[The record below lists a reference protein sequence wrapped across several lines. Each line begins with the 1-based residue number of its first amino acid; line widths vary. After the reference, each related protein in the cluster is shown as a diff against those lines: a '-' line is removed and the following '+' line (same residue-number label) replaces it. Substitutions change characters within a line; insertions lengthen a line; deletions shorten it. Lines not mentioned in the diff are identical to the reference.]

1 VRKEKVFLTNDASVS
16 ASLFAHGGGLRN
28 VAGREYSGF
37 RNVAKAWFDLL
48 GVIVEI
54 GLLLPGTSNRLAWQ
68 EFQNKLR
75 AFDLFEHADLMI
87 GPLSQE
93 GFAIQNAVTR
103 LALRERWNSVWVAE
117 GISWHYATSKRI
129 NVPSLLPENA
139 AWAAKYLVPLHTGM
153 GMSLGEAA
161 LRNTSLAPGRIVDSL
176 NQFFEVCR
184 SHSRKGCQGAAYE
197 TLGLVARTLSPHLIR
212 PIDRVLSQVDS
223 VKLAYFWH
231 GVGRAMYFLPTAFFP
246 ADWLALQAMQK
257 AGREAPHTLG
267 RLNATAGVAWAFTLV
282 NIRHPQVLAAF
293 FNRLGDTLPSADAIA
308 NGVGS
313 ALMFWRQCAGEDV
326 YWRALSRQSGMLA
339 GTQGSASWERYV
351 VQPCRFATRFSEIV
365 AERHQISDMFRYR
378 PLDEWTRE
386 LQTCAQ
392 SMSGSGCV
400 SAVRRGLKE
409 KCL

>member
-1 VRKEKVFLTNDASVS
+1 MWQ
-16 ASLFAHGGGLRN
+16 
-28 VAGREYSGF
+28 GREYFGF
-37 RNVAKAWFDLL
+37 RSAAKAWFDFLEA
-48 GVIVEI
+48 VVEV
-54 GLLLPGTSNRLAWQ
+54 GLLLPGTTNRLACQ

-75 AFDLFEHADLMI
+75 AFDLFEHADLI
-87 GPLSQE
+87 VDSSPRK
-93 GFAIQNAVTR
+93 GFAMQNAVTQ
-103 LALRERWNSVWVAE
+103 LALRERWDSVWVAE

-129 NVPSLLPENA
+129 NVPSLLPEDA
-139 AWAAKYLVPLHTGM
+139 AWAAKYLVPFHTGM
-153 GMSLGEAA
+153 GMSLAEAA
-161 LRNTSLAPGRIVDSL
+161 LRNASLAAGTIVDSL

-212 PIDRVLSQVDS
+212 PIDRALSQADS

-246 ADWLALQAMQK
+246 ADWLALQAVQK

-282 NIRHPQVLAAF
+282 NIRHPQVLEAF
-293 FNRLGDTLPSADAIA
+293 FKRLGDTLPSADAIA

-313 ALMFWRQCAGEDV
+313 VLMFWRQCAGEDV
-326 YWRALSRQSGMLA
+326 YWRALSRHSEMLA
-339 GTQGSASWERYV
+339 GTQGSRLWERYV
-351 VQPCRFATRFSEIV
+351 VQPCRFAIRFSETV

-386 LQTCAQ
+386 LQTCAP

-409 KCL
+409 NCL

>member
-1 VRKEKVFLTNDASVS
+1 M
-16 ASLFAHGGGLRN
+16 GGLIN
-28 VAGREYSGF
+28 VAGREYLGF
-37 RNVAKAWFDLL
+37 RSAARAWFDVL
-48 GVIVEI
+48 GAVAEV
-54 GLLLPGTSNRLAWQ
+54 GLLLPGTTNRLAWQ

-75 AFDLFEHADLMI
+75 AFDLFEHADLMV
-87 GPLSQE
+87 GPLPGE
-93 GFAIQNAVTR
+93 GFAIQKAVTQ
-103 LALRERWNSVWVAE
+103 LALRERWDSVWVAE

-129 NVPSLLPENA
+129 NVPSLLPEGA
-139 AWAAKYLVPLHTGM
+139 AWAAKYLVPFHTGM
-153 GMSLGEAA
+153 GMSLAEAA
-161 LRNTSLAPGRIVDSL
+161 LRNSSLAARTIVDNL

-212 PIDRVLSQVDS
+212 PIDQVLSQAGS

-267 RLNATAGVAWAFTLV
+267 RLNATAGVTWAFTLV
-282 NIRHPQVLAAF
+282 NIRHPQVLEAF
-293 FNRLGDTLPSADAIA
+293 FKRLGDTLPSADAIA

-313 ALMFWRQCAGEDV
+313 VLMFWRQCAGEDV
-326 YWRALSRQSGMLA
+326 YWRALAKHSEVLA
-339 GTQGSASWERYV
+339 GTQGSRLWERYV
-351 VQPCRFATRFSEIV
+351 VQPCRFASRFSEIV

-378 PLDEWTRE
+378 PLDEWTHE
-386 LQTCAQ
+386 LRTCAP

-400 SAVRRGLKE
+400 SAVRGGLKR